1 MNYKRG
7 EVKQNLPVFYFRAV
21 NYILLYPGKQPC
33 FRKSKIHL
41 HEKYIVLPQALCF
54 TSFYIV

>member
-33 FRKSKIHL
+33 FRKSKIHF

-54 TSFYIV
+54 T